1 MRTVEKTRGTSRW
14 HAISVVCFLP
24 TKKQREARL
33 LKITTG
39 HATIRLKGA
48 SDVWRVAGGGGEIR
62 GGRGFAIIY
71 NEETFGTAGNRFVNC
86 AR

>member
-1 MRTVEKTRGTSRW
+1 MRKHEVQVGGTPL
-14 HAISVVCFLP
+14 ALSVSYP
-24 TKKQREARL
+24 RRSNETRL

-39 HATIRLKGA
+39 HARIRGWRGRA
-48 SDVWRVAGGGGEIR
+48 TFDAWRVEEGEGIR

-71 NEETFGTAGNRFVNC
+71 NEETFGTARNRFVNC

>member
-1 MRTVEKTRGTSRW
+1 MRTVEKTQVQVGGTLL
-14 HAISVVCFLP
+14 ALSVSSP
-24 TKKQREARL
+24 RRSNETRL

-39 HATIRLKGA
+39 HASIRLKGT
-48 SDVWRVAGGGGEIR
+48 SDVWRVAGGGGIR